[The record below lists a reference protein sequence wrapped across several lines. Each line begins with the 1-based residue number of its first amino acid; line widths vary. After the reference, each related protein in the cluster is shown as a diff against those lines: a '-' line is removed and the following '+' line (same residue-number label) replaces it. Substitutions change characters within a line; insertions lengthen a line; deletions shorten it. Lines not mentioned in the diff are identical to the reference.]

1 MEIVLLILKII
12 GIILLSLLLAVILLA
27 ALIMFYPVSYRL
39 EAAYEE
45 SLCAK
50 VKVHWLFHLISV
62 TLDYKE
68 TGKKCI
74 LRILGIPIMDFLNPK
89 PKKAKPQKEKKK
101 KRKKKKAPDKE
112 RPASGKTVL
121 EDEFVFKGTE
131 NVSNDP
137 ENGNPSDTPGNEN
150 ASDIPESGNPSDT
163 LENENVSHI
172 PENENVSEEQKEGL
186 WDKLH
191 NLWIKLTG
199 FPAKLKALIKS
210 IVQKATNLYHKGTD
224 LKKKVEKWVEVL
236 KRERTRLAI
245 GKAKLK
251 IMGLLKHIMPR
262 KWKAYVEYGFEDPGT
277 TGQIYGYYWM
287 FLGIWSERLICV
299 PDFEHKVFKGSIFAK
314 GHMQVIKFIYVAF
327 QFMFDKDLVYLRKI
341 NTEVNS

>member
-1 MEIVLLILKII
+1 MEIVLFILKII
-12 GIILLSLLLAVILLA
+12 GIILLSLLLAVLLLA
-27 ALIMFYPVSYRL
+27 ALIMFYPVSYKL

-68 TGKKCI
+68 AGKKCI

-89 PKKAKPQKEKKK
+89 PKKPKPQKVKKK
-101 KRKKKKAPDKE
+101 KRKKKKSKE
-112 RPASGKTVL
+112 QEPKKKN
-121 EDEFVFKGTE
+121 FVQETEGTDRD
-131 NVSNDP
+131 SR
-137 ENGNPSDTPGNEN
+137 NETT
-150 ASDIPESGNPSDT
+150 SEG
-163 LENENVSHI
+163 LENENPSDNM
-172 PENENVSEEQKEGL
+172 EDENVSDDRKEGL
-186 WDKLH
+186 LDKLQRF
-191 NLWIKLTG
+191 WEKLMG

-210 IVQKATNLYHKGTD
+210 IIQKVTNLYHKGTD
-224 LKKKVEKWVEVL
+224 LKKKAEKWVEVL

-251 IMGLLKHIMPR
+251 IIKLLKHIMPR
-262 KWKAYVEYGFEDPGT
+262 KWKAYVEYGFEDPCT

-314 GHMQVIKFIYVAF
+314 GHMQVIQFIYVAF

>member
-1 MEIVLLILKII
+1 MEIVLFILKII
-12 GIILLSLLLAVILLA
+12 GIILLSLLLTVLLLA

-68 TGKKCI
+68 AGKKCI

-89 PKKAKPQKEKKK
+89 PKKPKPQKVKKK
-101 KRKKKKAPDKE
+101 KRKKKKSKE
-112 RPASGKTVL
+112 QEPKKENFVQETEGTDRDSRNETASEG
-121 EDEFVFKGTE
+121 
-131 NVSNDP
+131 
-137 ENGNPSDTPGNEN
+137 
-150 ASDIPESGNPSDT
+150 
-163 LENENVSHI
+163 LENENPSDNM
-172 PENENVSEEQKEGL
+172 EDENVSDDRKEGL
-186 WDKLH
+186 LDKLQRF
-191 NLWIKLTG
+191 WEKLMG

-210 IVQKATNLYHKGTD
+210 IIQKVTNLYHKGTD
-224 LKKKVEKWVEVL
+224 LKKKAEKWVEVL

-251 IMGLLKHIMPR
+251 IIKLLKHIMPR

-314 GHMQVIKFIYVAF
+314 GHMQVIQFIYVAF

>member
-1 MEIVLLILKII
+1 MEIVLFILKII
-12 GIILLSLLLAVILLA
+12 GIILLSLLLAVLLLA
-27 ALIMFYPVSYRL
+27 ALIMFYPVSYKL

-68 TGKKCI
+68 AGKKCI

-89 PKKAKPQKEKKK
+89 PKKPKPQKVKKK
-101 KRKKKKAPDKE
+101 KRKKKKSKE
-112 RPASGKTVL
+112 QEPKKKNFVQETQGTDRDSRNETASEG
-121 EDEFVFKGTE
+121 
-131 NVSNDP
+131 
-137 ENGNPSDTPGNEN
+137 
-150 ASDIPESGNPSDT
+150 
-163 LENENVSHI
+163 LENENPSDNM
-172 PENENVSEEQKEGL
+172 EDENVSDDRKEGL
-186 WDKLH
+186 LDKLQRF
-191 NLWIKLTG
+191 WEKLMG

-210 IVQKATNLYHKGTD
+210 IIQKVTNLYHKGTD
-224 LKKKVEKWVEVL
+224 LKKKAEKWVEVL

-251 IMGLLKHIMPR
+251 IIKLLKHIMPR

-314 GHMQVIKFIYVAF
+314 GHMQVIQFIYVAF

>member
-1 MEIVLLILKII
+1 MEIVLFILKII
-12 GIILLSLLLAVILLA
+12 GIILLSLLLTVLLLA

-68 TGKKCI
+68 AGKKCI

-89 PKKAKPQKEKKK
+89 PKKPKPQKVKKK
-101 KRKKKKAPDKE
+101 KRKKKKSKE
-112 RPASGKTVL
+112 QEPKKENYVQETEGTDRDSRNETASEG
-121 EDEFVFKGTE
+121 
-131 NVSNDP
+131 
-137 ENGNPSDTPGNEN
+137 
-150 ASDIPESGNPSDT
+150 
-163 LENENVSHI
+163 LENENPSDNM
-172 PENENVSEEQKEGL
+172 EDENVSDDRKEGL
-186 WDKLH
+186 LDKLQRF
-191 NLWIKLTG
+191 WEKLMG

-210 IVQKATNLYHKGTD
+210 IIQKVTNLYHKGTD
-224 LKKKVEKWVEVL
+224 LKKKAEKWVEVL

-251 IMGLLKHIMPR
+251 IIKLLKHIMPR

-314 GHMQVIKFIYVAF
+314 GHMQVIQFIYVAF

>member
-1 MEIVLLILKII
+1 MEIVLFILKII
-12 GIILLSLLLAVILLA
+12 GIILLSLLLTVLLLA

-68 TGKKCI
+68 AGKKCI

-89 PKKAKPQKEKKK
+89 PKKPKPQKVKKK
-101 KRKKKKAPDKE
+101 KRKKKKSKE
-112 RPASGKTVL
+112 QEPKKENFVQETEGTDRDSRNETASEG
-121 EDEFVFKGTE
+121 
-131 NVSNDP
+131 
-137 ENGNPSDTPGNEN
+137 
-150 ASDIPESGNPSDT
+150 
-163 LENENVSHI
+163 LENENPSDNM
-172 PENENVSEEQKEGL
+172 EDENVSDDRKEGL
-186 WDKLH
+186 LDKFQRF
-191 NLWIKLTG
+191 WEKLMG

-210 IVQKATNLYHKGTD
+210 IIQKVTNLYHKGTD
-224 LKKKVEKWVEVL
+224 LKKKAEKWVEVL

-251 IMGLLKHIMPR
+251 IIKLLKHIMPR

-314 GHMQVIKFIYVAF
+314 GHMQVIQFIYVAF

>member
-1 MEIVLLILKII
+1 MEIVLFILKII
-12 GIILLSLLLAVILLA
+12 GIILLSLLLTVLLLA
-27 ALIMFYPVSYRL
+27 ALIMFYPVSYKL

-68 TGKKCI
+68 AGKKCI

-89 PKKAKPQKEKKK
+89 PKKPKPQKVKKK
-101 KRKKKKAPDKE
+101 KRKKKKSKE
-112 RPASGKTVL
+112 QEPKKKN
-121 EDEFVFKGTE
+121 FVQETEGTDRD
-131 NVSNDP
+131 SR
-137 ENGNPSDTPGNEN
+137 NETT
-150 ASDIPESGNPSDT
+150 SEG
-163 LENENVSHI
+163 LENENPSDNM
-172 PENENVSEEQKEGL
+172 EDENVSDDRKEGL
-186 WDKLH
+186 LGKLQRF
-191 NLWIKLTG
+191 WEKLMG

-210 IVQKATNLYHKGTD
+210 IIQKVTNLYHKGTD
-224 LKKKVEKWVEVL
+224 LKKKAEKWVEVL

-251 IMGLLKHIMPR
+251 IIKLLKHIMPR

-314 GHMQVIKFIYVAF
+314 GHMQVIQFIYVAF

>member
-1 MEIVLLILKII
+1 MEIVLFILKII
-12 GIILLSLLLAVILLA
+12 GIILLSLLLTVLLLA
-27 ALIMFYPVSYRL
+27 ALIMFYPVSYKL
-39 EAAYEE
+39 EAAYEK

-68 TGKKCI
+68 AGKKCI

-89 PKKAKPQKEKKK
+89 PKKPKPQKVKKK
-101 KRKKKKAPDKE
+101 KRKKKKSKEQEPKKKNFVQETEGTDRDSRMADKGYL
-112 RPASGKTVL
+112 ASGKTVL
-121 EDEFVFKGTE
+121 EDQPVYKDAETE
-131 NVSNDP
+131 TT
-137 ENGNPSDTPGNEN
+137 SDG
-150 ASDIPESGNPSDT
+150 
-163 LENENVSHI
+163 
-172 PENENVSEEQKEGL
+172 PENENFSDNMEDENVSDGRKEGL
-186 WDKLH
+186 LDKLQRF
-191 NLWIKLTG
+191 WEKLMG

-210 IVQKATNLYHKGTD
+210 IIQKVTNLYHKGTD
-224 LKKKVEKWVEVL
+224 LKKKAEKWVEVL

-251 IMGLLKHIMPR
+251 IIKLLKHIMPR

-314 GHMQVIKFIYVAF
+314 GHMQVIQFIYVAF

>member
-1 MEIVLLILKII
+1 MEIVLFILKII
-12 GIILLSLLLAVILLA
+12 GIILLSLLLTVLLLA
-27 ALIMFYPVSYRL
+27 ALIMFYPVSYKL

-68 TGKKCI
+68 AGKKCI

-89 PKKAKPQKEKKK
+89 PKKPKPQKVKKK
-101 KRKKKKAPDKE
+101 KRKKKKSKE
-112 RPASGKTVL
+112 QEPKKKNFVQETEGTDRDSRNETASEG
-121 EDEFVFKGTE
+121 
-131 NVSNDP
+131 
-137 ENGNPSDTPGNEN
+137 
-150 ASDIPESGNPSDT
+150 
-163 LENENVSHI
+163 LENENPSDNM
-172 PENENVSEEQKEGL
+172 EDENVSDDRKEGL
-186 WDKLH
+186 LDKLQRF
-191 NLWIKLTG
+191 WEKLMG

-210 IVQKATNLYHKGTD
+210 IIQKVTNLYHKGTD
-224 LKKKVEKWVEVL
+224 LKKKAEKWVEVL

-251 IMGLLKHIMPR
+251 IIKLLKHIMPR

-314 GHMQVIKFIYVAF
+314 GHMQVIQFIYVAF

>member
-1 MEIVLLILKII
+1 MEIVLFILKII
-12 GIILLSLLLAVILLA
+12 GIILLSLLLAVLLLA
-27 ALIMFYPVSYRL
+27 ALIMFYPVSYKL

-68 TGKKCI
+68 AGKKCI

-89 PKKAKPQKEKKK
+89 PKKPKPQKVKKK
-101 KRKKKKAPDKE
+101 KRKKKKSKE
-112 RPASGKTVL
+112 QEPKKKNFVQETDGTDRDSRNETASEG
-121 EDEFVFKGTE
+121 
-131 NVSNDP
+131 
-137 ENGNPSDTPGNEN
+137 
-150 ASDIPESGNPSDT
+150 
-163 LENENVSHI
+163 LENENPSDNM
-172 PENENVSEEQKEGL
+172 EDENVSDDRKEGL
-186 WDKLH
+186 LDKLQRF
-191 NLWIKLTG
+191 WEKLMG

-210 IVQKATNLYHKGTD
+210 IIQKATNLYHKGTD

-251 IMGLLKHIMPR
+251 IIKLLKHIMPR

-314 GHMQVIKFIYVAF
+314 GHMQVIQFIYVAF

>member
-1 MEIVLLILKII
+1 MEIVLFILKII
-12 GIILLSLLLAVILLA
+12 GIILLSLLLTVLLLA

-68 TGKKCI
+68 AGKKCI

-89 PKKAKPQKEKKK
+89 PKKPKPQKVKKK
-101 KRKKKKAPDKE
+101 KRKKKKSKEQEPKKENFVQETEGTDRDSRMADKGYS
-112 RPASGKTVL
+112 ASGKTVL
-121 EDEFVFKGTE
+121 EDQPVYK
-131 NVSNDP
+131 D
-137 ENGNPSDTPGNEN
+137 
-150 ASDIPESGNPSDT
+150 A
-163 LENENVSHI
+163 ENETTSDG
-172 PENENVSEEQKEGL
+172 PENENPSDNMEDENVSDDRKEGL
-186 WDKLH
+186 LDKLQRF
-191 NLWIKLTG
+191 WEKLMG

-210 IVQKATNLYHKGTD
+210 IIQKVTNLYHKGTD
-224 LKKKVEKWVEVL
+224 LKKKAEKWVEVL

-251 IMGLLKHIMPR
+251 IIKLLKHIMPR

-314 GHMQVIKFIYVAF
+314 GHMQVIQFIYVAF

>member
-1 MEIVLLILKII
+1 MEIVLFILKII
-12 GIILLSLLLAVILLA
+12 GIILLSLLLAVLLLA
-27 ALIMFYPVSYRL
+27 ALIMFYPVSYKL

-68 TGKKCI
+68 AGKKCI

-89 PKKAKPQKEKKK
+89 PKKPKPQKVKKK
-101 KRKKKKAPDKE
+101 KRKKKKSKE
-112 RPASGKTVL
+112 QEPKKKNFVQETEGTDRDSRNETASEG
-121 EDEFVFKGTE
+121 
-131 NVSNDP
+131 
-137 ENGNPSDTPGNEN
+137 
-150 ASDIPESGNPSDT
+150 
-163 LENENVSHI
+163 LENENPSDNM
-172 PENENVSEEQKEGL
+172 EDENVSDGRKEGL
-186 WDKLH
+186 LDKLQRF
-191 NLWIKLTG
+191 WEKLMG

-210 IVQKATNLYHKGTD
+210 IIQKVTNLYHKGTD
-224 LKKKVEKWVEVL
+224 LKKKAEKWVEVL

-251 IMGLLKHIMPR
+251 IIKLLKHIMPR

-314 GHMQVIKFIYVAF
+314 GHMQVIQFIYVAF

>member
-1 MEIVLLILKII
+1 MEIVLFILKII
-12 GIILLSLLLAVILLA
+12 GIILLSLLLAVLLLA

-68 TGKKCI
+68 AGKKCI

-89 PKKAKPQKEKKK
+89 PKKPKSQKVKKK
-101 KRKKKKAPDKE
+101 KRKKKKSKE
-112 RPASGKTVL
+112 QEPKKKNFVQETQGTDRDSRNETASEG
-121 EDEFVFKGTE
+121 
-131 NVSNDP
+131 
-137 ENGNPSDTPGNEN
+137 
-150 ASDIPESGNPSDT
+150 
-163 LENENVSHI
+163 LENENPSDNM
-172 PENENVSEEQKEGL
+172 EDENVSDDRKEGL
-186 WDKLH
+186 LDKLQRF
-191 NLWIKLTG
+191 WEKLMG

-210 IVQKATNLYHKGTD
+210 IIQKVTNLYHKGTD
-224 LKKKVEKWVEVL
+224 LKKKAEKWVEVL

-251 IMGLLKHIMPR
+251 IIKLLKHIMPR

-314 GHMQVIKFIYVAF
+314 GHMQVIQFIYVAF

>member
-1 MEIVLLILKII
+1 MEIVLFILKII
-12 GIILLSLLLAVILLA
+12 GIILLSLLLTVLLLA
-27 ALIMFYPVSYRL
+27 ALIMFYPVSYKL

-68 TGKKCI
+68 AGKKCI

-89 PKKAKPQKEKKK
+89 PKKPKPQKVKKK
-101 KRKKKKAPDKE
+101 KRKKKKSKE
-112 RPASGKTVL
+112 QEPKKKNFVQETEGTDQDSRNETASEG
-121 EDEFVFKGTE
+121 
-131 NVSNDP
+131 
-137 ENGNPSDTPGNEN
+137 
-150 ASDIPESGNPSDT
+150 
-163 LENENVSHI
+163 LENENPSDNM
-172 PENENVSEEQKEGL
+172 EDENVSDGRKEGL
-186 WDKLH
+186 LDKLQRF
-191 NLWIKLTG
+191 WEKLMG

-210 IVQKATNLYHKGTD
+210 IIQKVTNLYHKGTD
-224 LKKKVEKWVEVL
+224 LKKKAEKWVEVL

-251 IMGLLKHIMPR
+251 IIKLLKHIMPR

-314 GHMQVIKFIYVAF
+314 GHMQVIQFIYVAF

>member
-1 MEIVLLILKII
+1 MEIVLFILKII
-12 GIILLSLLLAVILLA
+12 GIILLSLLLTVLLLA
-27 ALIMFYPVSYRL
+27 ALIMFYPVSYKL

-68 TGKKCI
+68 AGKKCI

-89 PKKAKPQKEKKK
+89 PKKPKPQKVKKK
-101 KRKKKKAPDKE
+101 KRKKKKSKE
-112 RPASGKTVL
+112 QEPKKKNFVQETEGTDRDSRNETASEG
-121 EDEFVFKGTE
+121 
-131 NVSNDP
+131 
-137 ENGNPSDTPGNEN
+137 
-150 ASDIPESGNPSDT
+150 
-163 LENENVSHI
+163 LENENPSDNM
-172 PENENVSEEQKEGL
+172 EDENVSDDRKEGL
-186 WDKLH
+186 LDKLQRF
-191 NLWIKLTG
+191 WEKLMG

-210 IVQKATNLYHKGTD
+210 IIQKVTNLYHKGTD
-224 LKKKVEKWVEVL
+224 LEKKAEKWVEVL

-251 IMGLLKHIMPR
+251 IIKLLKHIMPR

-314 GHMQVIKFIYVAF
+314 GHMQVIQFIYVAF

>member
-1 MEIVLLILKII
+1 MEIVLFILKII
-12 GIILLSLLLAVILLA
+12 GIILLSLLLTVLLLA

-68 TGKKCI
+68 AGKKCI

-89 PKKAKPQKEKKK
+89 PKKPKPQKVKKK
-101 KRKKKKAPDKE
+101 KRKKKKSKE
-112 RPASGKTVL
+112 QEPKKENFVQETEGTDRDSRNETASEG
-121 EDEFVFKGTE
+121 
-131 NVSNDP
+131 
-137 ENGNPSDTPGNEN
+137 
-150 ASDIPESGNPSDT
+150 
-163 LENENVSHI
+163 LENENPSDNM
-172 PENENVSEEQKEGL
+172 EDENVSDGRKEGL
-186 WDKLH
+186 LDKLQRF
-191 NLWIKLTG
+191 WEKLMG

-210 IVQKATNLYHKGTD
+210 IIQKVANLYHKGTD
-224 LKKKVEKWVEVL
+224 LKKKAEKWVEVL

-251 IMGLLKHIMPR
+251 IIKLLKHIMPR

-314 GHMQVIKFIYVAF
+314 GHMQVIQFIYVAF

>member
-1 MEIVLLILKII
+1 MEIVLFILKII
-12 GIILLSLLLAVILLA
+12 GIILLSLLLTVLLLA
-27 ALIMFYPVSYRL
+27 ALIMFYPVSYKL

-68 TGKKCI
+68 AGKKCI

-89 PKKAKPQKEKKK
+89 PKKPKPQKVKKK
-101 KRKKKKAPDKE
+101 KRKKKKSKE
-112 RPASGKTVL
+112 QEPKKKN
-121 EDEFVFKGTE
+121 FVQETEGTDRD
-131 NVSNDP
+131 SR
-137 ENGNPSDTPGNEN
+137 NETT
-150 ASDIPESGNPSDT
+150 SEG
-163 LENENVSHI
+163 LENENPSDNM
-172 PENENVSEEQKEGL
+172 EDENVSDDRKEGL
-186 WDKLH
+186 LGKLQRF
-191 NLWIKLTG
+191 WEKLMG

-210 IVQKATNLYHKGTD
+210 IIQKVTNLYHKGTD
-224 LKKKVEKWVEVL
+224 LKKKAEKWVEVL

-251 IMGLLKHIMPR
+251 IIKLLKHIMPR

-314 GHMQVIKFIYVAF
+314 GHMQVIQFIYVVF

>member
-1 MEIVLLILKII
+1 MEIVLFILKII
-12 GIILLSLLLAVILLA
+12 GIILLSLLLTVLLLA

-68 TGKKCI
+68 AGKKCI

-89 PKKAKPQKEKKK
+89 PKKPKPQKVKKK
-101 KRKKKKAPDKE
+101 KRKKKKSKE
-112 RPASGKTVL
+112 QEPKKENFVQETEGTDRDSRNETASEG
-121 EDEFVFKGTE
+121 
-131 NVSNDP
+131 
-137 ENGNPSDTPGNEN
+137 
-150 ASDIPESGNPSDT
+150 
-163 LENENVSHI
+163 LENENPSDNM
-172 PENENVSEEQKEGL
+172 EDENVSDGRKEGL
-186 WDKLH
+186 LDKLQRF
-191 NLWIKLTG
+191 WEKLMG

-210 IVQKATNLYHKGTD
+210 IIQKVTNLYHKGTD
-224 LKKKVEKWVEVL
+224 LKKNAEKWVEVL

-251 IMGLLKHIMPR
+251 IIKLLKHIMPR

-314 GHMQVIKFIYVAF
+314 GHMQVIQFIYVAF

>member
-1 MEIVLLILKII
+1 MEIVLFILKII
-12 GIILLSLLLAVILLA
+12 GIILLSLLLAVLLLA
-27 ALIMFYPVSYRL
+27 ALIMFYPVSYKL

-68 TGKKCI
+68 AGKKCI

-89 PKKAKPQKEKKK
+89 PKKPKPQKVKKK
-101 KRKKKKAPDKE
+101 KRKKKKSKE
-112 RPASGKTVL
+112 QEPKKKNFVQETEGTDRDSRNETASEG
-121 EDEFVFKGTE
+121 
-131 NVSNDP
+131 
-137 ENGNPSDTPGNEN
+137 
-150 ASDIPESGNPSDT
+150 
-163 LENENVSHI
+163 LENENPSDNM
-172 PENENVSEEQKEGL
+172 EDENVSDDRKEGL
-186 WDKLH
+186 LDKLQRF
-191 NLWIKLTG
+191 WEKLMG

-210 IVQKATNLYHKGTD
+210 IIQKVTNLYHKGTD
-224 LKKKVEKWVEVL
+224 LKKKAEKWVEVL

-251 IMGLLKHIMPR
+251 IIKLLKHIMPR

-314 GHMQVIKFIYVAF
+314 GHMQVIQFIYVAF

>member
-1 MEIVLLILKII
+1 MEIVLFILKII
-12 GIILLSLLLAVILLA
+12 GIILLSLLLAVLLLA
-27 ALIMFYPVSYRL
+27 ALIMFYPVSYKL

-68 TGKKCI
+68 AGKKCI

-89 PKKAKPQKEKKK
+89 PKKPKPQKVKKK
-101 KRKKKKAPDKE
+101 KRKKKKSKE
-112 RPASGKTVL
+112 QEPKKKNFVQETDGTDRDSRNETASEG
-121 EDEFVFKGTE
+121 
-131 NVSNDP
+131 
-137 ENGNPSDTPGNEN
+137 
-150 ASDIPESGNPSDT
+150 
-163 LENENVSHI
+163 LENENPSDNM
-172 PENENVSEEQKEGL
+172 EDENVSDDRKEGL
-186 WDKLH
+186 LDKLQRF
-191 NLWIKLTG
+191 WEKLMG

-210 IVQKATNLYHKGTD
+210 IIQKVTNLYHKGTD
-224 LKKKVEKWVEVL
+224 LKKKAEKWVEVL

-251 IMGLLKHIMPR
+251 IIKLLKHIMPR

-314 GHMQVIKFIYVAF
+314 GHMQVIQFIYVAF

>member
-1 MEIVLLILKII
+1 MEIVLFILKII
-12 GIILLSLLLAVILLA
+12 GIILLSLLLAVLLLA
-27 ALIMFYPVSYRL
+27 ALIMFYPVSYKL

-68 TGKKCI
+68 AGKKCI

-89 PKKAKPQKEKKK
+89 PKKPKPQKVKKK
-101 KRKKKKAPDKE
+101 KRKKKKSKE
-112 RPASGKTVL
+112 QEPKKKN
-121 EDEFVFKGTE
+121 FVQETEGTDRD
-131 NVSNDP
+131 SR
-137 ENGNPSDTPGNEN
+137 NETT
-150 ASDIPESGNPSDT
+150 SEG
-163 LENENVSHI
+163 LENENPSDNM
-172 PENENVSEEQKEGL
+172 EDENVSDDRKEGL
-186 WDKLH
+186 LDKLQRF
-191 NLWIKLTG
+191 WEKLMG

-210 IVQKATNLYHKGTD
+210 IIQKVTNLYHKGTD
-224 LKKKVEKWVEVL
+224 LKKKAEKWVEVL

-251 IMGLLKHIMPR
+251 IIKLLKHIMPR

-314 GHMQVIKFIYVAF
+314 GHMQVIQFIYVAF

>member
-1 MEIVLLILKII
+1 MEIVLFILKII
-12 GIILLSLLLAVILLA
+12 GIILLSLLLTVLLLA
-27 ALIMFYPVSYRL
+27 ALIMFYPVSYKL

-68 TGKKCI
+68 AGKKCI

-89 PKKAKPQKEKKK
+89 PKKPKPQKVKKK
-101 KRKKKKAPDKE
+101 KRKKKKSKE
-112 RPASGKTVL
+112 QEPKKKNFVQETEGTDRDSRNETASEG
-121 EDEFVFKGTE
+121 
-131 NVSNDP
+131 
-137 ENGNPSDTPGNEN
+137 
-150 ASDIPESGNPSDT
+150 
-163 LENENVSHI
+163 LENENPSDNM
-172 PENENVSEEQKEGL
+172 EDENVSDGRKEGL
-186 WDKLH
+186 LDKLQRF
-191 NLWIKLTG
+191 WEKLTG

-210 IVQKATNLYHKGTD
+210 IIQKVTNLYHKGTD
-224 LKKKVEKWVEVL
+224 LKKKAEKWVEVL

-251 IMGLLKHIMPR
+251 IIKLLKHIMPR
-262 KWKAYVEYGFEDPGT
+262 KWMAYVEYGFEDPGT

-314 GHMQVIKFIYVAF
+314 GHMQVIQFIYVAF

>member
-1 MEIVLLILKII
+1 MEIVLFILKII
-12 GIILLSLLLAVILLA
+12 GIILLSLLLTVLLLA
-27 ALIMFYPVSYRL
+27 ALIMFYPVSYKL

-68 TGKKCI
+68 AGKKCI

-89 PKKAKPQKEKKK
+89 PKKPKPQKVKKK
-101 KRKKKKAPDKE
+101 KRKKKKSKE
-112 RPASGKTVL
+112 QEPKKKN
-121 EDEFVFKGTE
+121 FVQETEGTDRD
-131 NVSNDP
+131 SR
-137 ENGNPSDTPGNEN
+137 NETT
-150 ASDIPESGNPSDT
+150 SEG
-163 LENENVSHI
+163 LENENPSDNM
-172 PENENVSEEQKEGL
+172 EDENVSDDRKEGL
-186 WDKLH
+186 LDKLQRF
-191 NLWIKLTG
+191 WEKLMG

-210 IVQKATNLYHKGTD
+210 IIQKVTNLYHKGTD
-224 LKKKVEKWVEVL
+224 LKKKAEKWVEVL

-251 IMGLLKHIMPR
+251 IIKLLKHIMPR

-314 GHMQVIKFIYVAF
+314 GHMQVIQFIYVAF

>member
-1 MEIVLLILKII
+1 MEIVLFILKII
-12 GIILLSLLLAVILLA
+12 GIILLSLLLAVLLLA

-50 VKVHWLFHLISV
+50 AKVHWLFHLISV

-74 LRILGIPIMDFLNPK
+74 LRILGIPVMDFFNPK
-89 PKKAKPQKEKKK
+89 PKKPKPQKLKKK
-101 KRKKKKAPDKE
+101 KRKKKKSKDQETKKKDFVQETEGTDQASCMADKGYS
-112 RPASGKTVL
+112 ASGKTVL
-121 EDEFVFKGTE
+121 EDQPVYK
-131 NVSNDP
+131 D
-137 ENGNPSDTPGNEN
+137 
-150 ASDIPESGNPSDT
+150 A
-163 LENENVSHI
+163 ENETTSDG
-172 PENENVSEEQKEGL
+172 PENENISDNMEDENVSDDRKEGL
-186 WDKLH
+186 LDKLQRF
-191 NLWIKLTG
+191 WEKLMG

-210 IVQKATNLYHKGTD
+210 IIQKVTNLYHKGTD

-251 IMGLLKHIMPR
+251 IIKLLKHIMPR

-314 GHMQVIKFIYVAF
+314 GHMQVIQFIYVAF

>member
-1 MEIVLLILKII
+1 MEIVLFILKII
-12 GIILLSLLLAVILLA
+12 GIILLSLLLTVLLLA

-68 TGKKCI
+68 AGKKCI

-89 PKKAKPQKEKKK
+89 PKKPKPQKVKKK
-101 KRKKKKAPDKE
+101 KRKKKKSKE
-112 RPASGKTVL
+112 QEPKKENFVQETEGTDRDSRNETASEG
-121 EDEFVFKGTE
+121 
-131 NVSNDP
+131 
-137 ENGNPSDTPGNEN
+137 
-150 ASDIPESGNPSDT
+150 
-163 LENENVSHI
+163 LENENPSDNM
-172 PENENVSEEQKEGL
+172 EDENVSDDRKEGL
-186 WDKLH
+186 LDKLQRF
-191 NLWIKLTG
+191 WEKLME

-210 IVQKATNLYHKGTD
+210 IIQKVTNLYHKGTD
-224 LKKKVEKWVEVL
+224 LKKKAEKWVEVL

-251 IMGLLKHIMPR
+251 IIKLLKHIMPR

-314 GHMQVIKFIYVAF
+314 GHMQVIQFIYVAF

>member
-1 MEIVLLILKII
+1 MEIELFILKII
-12 GIILLSLLLAVILLA
+12 GIILLSLLLTVLLLA

-68 TGKKCI
+68 AGKKCI

-89 PKKAKPQKEKKK
+89 PKKPKPQKVKKK
-101 KRKKKKAPDKE
+101 KRKKKKSKE
-112 RPASGKTVL
+112 QEPKKENFVQETEGTDRDSRNETASEG
-121 EDEFVFKGTE
+121 
-131 NVSNDP
+131 
-137 ENGNPSDTPGNEN
+137 
-150 ASDIPESGNPSDT
+150 
-163 LENENVSHI
+163 LENENPSDNM
-172 PENENVSEEQKEGL
+172 EDENVSDGRKEGL
-186 WDKLH
+186 LDKLQRF
-191 NLWIKLTG
+191 WEKLMG

-210 IVQKATNLYHKGTD
+210 IIQKVTNLYHKGTD
-224 LKKKVEKWVEVL
+224 LKKKAEKWVEVL

-251 IMGLLKHIMPR
+251 IIKLLKHIMPR

-314 GHMQVIKFIYVAF
+314 GHMQVIQFIYVAF

>member
-1 MEIVLLILKII
+1 MDIVLFILKII
-12 GIILLSLLLAVILLA
+12 GIILLSLLLAVLLLA
-27 ALIMFYPVSYRL
+27 ALIMFYPVSYKL

-68 TGKKCI
+68 AGKKCI

-89 PKKAKPQKEKKK
+89 PKKPKPQKVKKK
-101 KRKKKKAPDKE
+101 KRKKKKSKE
-112 RPASGKTVL
+112 QEPKKKNFVQETDGTDRDSRNETASEG
-121 EDEFVFKGTE
+121 
-131 NVSNDP
+131 
-137 ENGNPSDTPGNEN
+137 
-150 ASDIPESGNPSDT
+150 
-163 LENENVSHI
+163 LENENPSDNM
-172 PENENVSEEQKEGL
+172 EDENVSDDRKEGL
-186 WDKLH
+186 LDKLQRF
-191 NLWIKLTG
+191 WEKLMG

-210 IVQKATNLYHKGTD
+210 IIQKVTNLYHKGTD
-224 LKKKVEKWVEVL
+224 LKKKAEKWVEVL

-251 IMGLLKHIMPR
+251 IIKLLKHIMPR

-314 GHMQVIKFIYVAF
+314 GHMQVIQFIYVAF

>member
-1 MEIVLLILKII
+1 MEIVLFILKII
-12 GIILLSLLLAVILLA
+12 GIILLSLLLTVLLLA
-27 ALIMFYPVSYRL
+27 ALIMFYPVSYKL

-68 TGKKCI
+68 AGKKCI

-89 PKKAKPQKEKKK
+89 PKKPKPQKVKKK
-101 KRKKKKAPDKE
+101 KRKKKKSKE
-112 RPASGKTVL
+112 QEPKKKNFVQETEGTDRDNRNETASEG
-121 EDEFVFKGTE
+121 
-131 NVSNDP
+131 
-137 ENGNPSDTPGNEN
+137 
-150 ASDIPESGNPSDT
+150 
-163 LENENVSHI
+163 LENENPSDNM
-172 PENENVSEEQKEGL
+172 EDENVSDDRKEGL
-186 WDKLH
+186 LDKLQRF
-191 NLWIKLTG
+191 WEKLMG

-210 IVQKATNLYHKGTD
+210 IIQKVINLYHKGTD
-224 LKKKVEKWVEVL
+224 LKKKAEKWVEVL

-251 IMGLLKHIMPR
+251 IIKLLKHIMPR

-314 GHMQVIKFIYVAF
+314 GHMQVIQFIYVAF

>member
-1 MEIVLLILKII
+1 MEIVLFILKII
-12 GIILLSLLLAVILLA
+12 GIILLSLLLAVLLLA

-68 TGKKCI
+68 AGKKCI

-89 PKKAKPQKEKKK
+89 PKKPKPQKVKKK
-101 KRKKKKAPDKE
+101 KRKKKKSKE
-112 RPASGKTVL
+112 QEPKKENFVQETEGTDRDSRNETASEG
-121 EDEFVFKGTE
+121 
-131 NVSNDP
+131 
-137 ENGNPSDTPGNEN
+137 
-150 ASDIPESGNPSDT
+150 
-163 LENENVSHI
+163 LENENPSDNM
-172 PENENVSEEQKEGL
+172 EDENVSDGRKEGL
-186 WDKLH
+186 LDKLQRF
-191 NLWIKLTG
+191 WEKLMG

-210 IVQKATNLYHKGTD
+210 IIQKVTNLYHKGTD
-224 LKKKVEKWVEVL
+224 LKKKAEKWVEVL

-251 IMGLLKHIMPR
+251 IIKLLKHIMPR

-314 GHMQVIKFIYVAF
+314 GHMQVIQFIYVAF